1 MNEII
6 RFENPEFGEVRTLE
20 EDGVVLFC
28 GTDVARALG
37 YSNPRDAIAR
47 HCKGVVKRDGVSQT
61 TNQHGATTHQATE
74 MSFIPE
80 SDLYRLVFRSKLP
93 TAEKFTDWVTTEVL
107 PSIRKHGAYMTPGT
121 LEQALLSPDFLMQL
135 AQKLKEE
142 MTARKEAEMDR
153 DLLCIELAQKQ
164 PMVDY
169 FQACVEQNMLTNLR
183 ETAKLFSV
191 GEKEFIRFLI
201 DNRFLY
207 RGRKGKLLPY
217 ATRED
222 NSLFEVKEVYDE
234 KTGWKGIQTFV
245 TPRGRETLRLLI
257 SGKQESRLWGMA
269 MPEPRKMTEKEEA
282 DCEVF
287 YERQAKKQAKR
298 TRK

>member
-1 MNEII
+1 MNEIMTI
-6 RFENPEFGEVRTLE
+6 SGVECYEQ
-20 EDGVVLFC
+20 DGVAYLELE
-28 GTDVARALG
+28 TVARGLG
-37 YSNPRDAIAR
+37 FTQEKNGVEYIKWERVSNYLKELGFSPEVG
-47 HCKGVVKRDGVSQT
+47 KGD
-61 TNQHGATTHQATE
+61 
-74 MSFIPE
+74 FIPE
-80 SDLYRLVFRSKLP
+80 NIFYRLAMKAKNE
-93 TAEKFTDWVTTEVL
+93 TAEKFQAKVADEII

-191 GEKEFIRFLI
+191 GEKEFIQFLI

-257 SGKQESRLWGMA
+257 IGKQESGMWGRA
-269 MPEPRKMTEKEEA
+269 MPEPREMTEREEL
-282 DCEVF
+282 DCEAF
-287 YERQAKKQAKR
+287 YERQAKKRARK

>member
-6 RFENPEFGEVRTLE
+6 RFENPEFGEIRTLE
-20 EDGVVLFC
+20 ENGVVLFC
-28 GTDVARALG
+28 GTDVAKALG
-37 YSNPRDAIAR
+37 YAVPRKALFD
-47 HCKGVVKRDGVSQT
+47 HCKGVLKRNVP
-61 TNQHGATTHQATE
+61 TNGGEQE

-93 TAEKFTDWVTTEVL
+93 TAEAFTDWVTTEVL

-234 KTGWKGIQTFV
+234 KKGWKGIQTFV

-257 SGKQESRLWGMA
+257 IGKQESGMWGRA
-269 MPEPRKMTEKEEA
+269 MPEPREMTEREEL

-287 YERQAKKQAKR
+287 YERQAKKRERK